1 MKGYYQYVD
10 DVLNDKIITG
20 RYIKL
25 ACERFKKDL

>member
-10 DVLNDKIITG
+10 DVLSNKTTTG